1 MHTATHGLLYIQDV
15 VVLNTPLKCREQST
29 SESSQVQVM
38 GISRLWVSH
47 LSAVIVADTA
57 GLPEHA
63 GSRGGSSL
71 NCGAHRKAYEME
83 RADDLGS
90 RETKAKRQAECV
102 LSVCVLL
109 SSPRVIKT
117 NYLVYKCVHNMHCYC
132 VKLSL
137 TPACDPLSI

>member
-15 VVLNTPLKCREQST
+15 VVLKTSLKCRTQST
-29 SESSQVQVM
+29 SESSQVQVV
-38 GISRLWVSH
+38 GSSRLWVSH
-47 LSAVIVADTA
+47 LRAVIVADTA

-63 GSRGGSSL
+63 GSRRGSSL
-71 NCGAHRKAYEME
+71 NCGAHGKAYEMK
-83 RADDLGS
+83 RVDDLGF
-90 RETKAKRQAECV
+90 RETKAKRQESV